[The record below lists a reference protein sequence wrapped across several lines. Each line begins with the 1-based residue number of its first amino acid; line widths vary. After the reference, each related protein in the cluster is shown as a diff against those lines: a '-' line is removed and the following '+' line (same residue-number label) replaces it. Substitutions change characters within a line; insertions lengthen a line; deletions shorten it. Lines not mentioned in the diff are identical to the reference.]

1 MSKRMNMKVVEEE
14 SKVVVGREELL
25 RVLEEEK
32 DEGRGNG
39 VVGRIRGIVRDV
51 LDVEKEISVGR
62 LNRVVNKLEG
72 REVDYSVIRYS
83 VMKMDDVEMMKK
95 GRVNWV
101 RRK

>member
-39 VVGRIRGIVRDV
+39 VVERIRGIVRDV
-51 LDVEKEISVGR
+51 LEIEKEISVGR

-83 VMKMDDVEMMKK
+83 VLKMDDVEMVKK
-95 GRVNWV
+95 GKVNWV
-101 RRK
+101 RKR